1 LRGMPLSSTQPV
13 TKDTPAASHVVKVS
27 SIIFLK

>member
-13 TKDTPAASHVVKVS
+13 TKDTPAASHVVIVS
-27 SIIFLK
+27 SITS